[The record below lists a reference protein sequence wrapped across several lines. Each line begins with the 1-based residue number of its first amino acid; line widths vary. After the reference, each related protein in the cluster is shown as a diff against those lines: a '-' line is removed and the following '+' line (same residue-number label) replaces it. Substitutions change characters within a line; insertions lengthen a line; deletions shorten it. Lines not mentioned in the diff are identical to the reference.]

1 VHHLL
6 YEELSLGMEH
16 HIYVPLH
23 EAELRLALEIGHGIL
38 CEKELSFASKRGEL
52 GHSSLQVT

>member
-1 VHHLL
+1 MKKNREQLSQLVHHLL

-38 CEKELSFASKRGEL
+38 CEKN
-52 GHSSLQVT
+52 